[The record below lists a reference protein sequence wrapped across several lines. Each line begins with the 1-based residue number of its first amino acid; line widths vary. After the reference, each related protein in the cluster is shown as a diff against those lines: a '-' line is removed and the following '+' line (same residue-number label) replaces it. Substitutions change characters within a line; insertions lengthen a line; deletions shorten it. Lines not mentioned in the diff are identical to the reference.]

1 MTIRRP
7 TIPVRVRLFAACAD
21 AAGRPMLELNVVPGC
36 TVGRL
41 VARLRR
47 AHARFPTRLLIAVNQ
62 EYARRWR
69 VLKSGDEV
77 ALLPPFSG
85 GQST

>member
-1 MTIRRP
+1 M
-7 TIPVRVRLFAACAD
+7 PVRVRLFAGCAD
-21 AAGRPMLELNVVPGC
+21 AAGRPMLELNVAPGC

-62 EYARRWR
+62 ESAGRWR
-69 VLKSGDEV
+69 VLKSGD
-77 ALLPPFSG
+77 
-85 GQST
+85 